1 MYVGVPSAK
10 PAEVSVPDS
19 VSALAI
25 PKSATT
31 ACRLERR
38 MFSGLMSRCTTPC
51 SCANSSASS
60 TSSSTRTAACTGS
73 TPSRAIRARSVSPV
87 TYGII

>member
-10 PAEVSVPDS
+10 PADVSVPDS

-31 ACRLERR
+31 ECPLETR
-38 MFSGLMSRCTTPC
+38 MFSGLMSRCTTPW

-60 TSSSTRTAACTGS
+60 TSSMIRTTAGTGS
-73 TPSRAIRARSVSPV
+73 CPSRAIRERSVSPV
-87 TYGII
+87 TNGII